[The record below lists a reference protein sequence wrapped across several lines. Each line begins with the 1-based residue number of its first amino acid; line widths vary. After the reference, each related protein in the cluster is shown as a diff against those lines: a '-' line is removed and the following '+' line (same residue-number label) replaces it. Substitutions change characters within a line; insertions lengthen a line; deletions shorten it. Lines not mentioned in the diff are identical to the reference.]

1 MLSFHLS
8 MFNEKFLIKQNLI
21 AHDDFSLLTV
31 VGVRL
36 VRFQDEKPGFPLV
49 MAVNTNTS

>member
-8 MFNEKFLIKQNLI
+8 MFNENFLIKQNLI
-21 AHDDFSLLTV
+21 AHYNFSLLTV